1 MQSDKES
8 VMIITFYMIPFAPQW
23 GACQRMHYL
32 ADYLQD
38 HGYSVY
44 VVHMQ
49 GSDYLGD
56 YGHPI
61 RFHPI
66 PIISPMISI
75 SSNNNNSGSMK
86 DDRDQDNNGSRFTK
100 VAVDFAKT
108 IIKKLNL
115 LSLERMVFNE
125 PNSGMGVYGYLF
137 TKSAREKVFK
147 TISEQEIKH
156 VIISGPPFSL
166 FRLAPQIKK
175 RFPQVNLILDYRDP
189 WNTPYLSYRIS
200 SLIERNAL
208 RYADKVV
215 FLNDRML
222 HDISSKYN
230 LPEEKCAVVLN
241 GYSERDWNEVCREV
255 EDRNNRNH
263 LQSDK
268 MTIAYIGSASFTSGG
283 YLDLSSFL
291 KAFKTFQKNK
301 NVCLRFVGVTPSDT
315 VEKVKSQF
323 PETLEILPP
332 VDTKTAFKYMLESD
346 VLFLNYTDDRRGRY
360 MLTGKFFDY
369 IRSGKV
375 ILGTASSENTY
386 FVDLIRK
393 YQLGVGCLTQP
404 TQILE
409 CLELLYDKWMKG
421 SLGELRKDDGLN
433 IEELSRE
440 FQNGKYLQLL
450 ENLESVDDDVKF
462 FT

>member
-1 MQSDKES
+1 MY
-8 VMIITFYMIPFAPQW
+8 F
-23 GACQRMHYL
+23 L
-32 ADYLQD
+32 ADYLQN
-38 HGYSVY
+38 HGYNVY
-44 VVHMQ
+44 IVHTQ
-49 GSDYLGD
+49 RSEYLGD

-61 RFHPI
+61 RFHSI
-66 PIISPMISI
+66 PIISPEAAVSSGNSI
-75 SSNNNNSGSMK
+75 VMKNDSG
-86 DDRDQDNNGSRFTK
+86 DRFATA
-100 VAVDFAKT
+100 AVDFAKS

-115 LSLERMVFNE
+115 LSLERIVFNE
-125 PNSGMGVYGYLF
+125 PNLGMGVYGYLF
-137 TKSAREKVFK
+137 SKSAREKIFR

-263 LQSDK
+263 LQSDR
-268 MTIAYIGSASFTSGG
+268 MIIAYIGSTSFMTGG
-283 YLDLSSFL
+283 YVDPSSFL
-291 KAFKTFQKNK
+291 KAFKMFQENK
-301 NVCLRFVGVTPSDT
+301 NVCLRFVGVTPSDAT
-315 VEKVKSQF
+315 EKVKSQF
-323 PETLEILPP
+323 SRTLEILPP
-332 VDTKTAFKYMLESD
+332 VDTKTALKYMLESD

-450 ENLESVDDDVKF
+450 EDLESNKSAVELQVEQW
-462 FT
+462 